1 MHSFWKI
8 KEFLHKKTYILENLK
23 EQHLFQIKIFYN
35 IKNVFTFT
43 FDQFNTSLLK
53 KVLISL
59 KIKK

>member
-1 MHSFWKI
+1 MHSFWKR

-35 IKNVFTFT
+35 IKNVFNLT
-43 FDQFNTSLLK
+43 FDQFNTPLLK

-59 KIKK
+59 KIK